1 MTPETVITLAR
12 SAIETTLMLSLPLL
26 AVSLI
31 VGVVLSVFQAATQ
44 IQETT
49 LTFVPKLVAMF
60 ITLIIAFPW
69 LMDTMLAF
77 TRDLILA
84 IPQYIR

>member
-49 LTFVPKLVAMF
+49 LTFVPKLIAMF

-77 TRDLILA
+77 TRELITT
-84 IPQYIR
+84 IPQYIK